1 MKYSIQRIFL
11 RLTQCLIYRL
21 CCVFPIKNKVVATAV
36 VGRRFADNPKFI
48 YEELLKKHL
57 NAALIWVKDPK
68 WEVSV
73 PNGIKLVSSI
83 FSTMYSYATAKV
95 VISTTNYPFAFRKR
109 NGQCVINTW
118 HGGLG
123 IKKLERGG
131 KRDEMMCDM
140 TDVFISN
147 SDHLSKIYRETFGY
161 KGPIWKCGYP
171 KNDMLVGDMG
181 KVRQQIRHQLNIPID
196 SKVMIYAPTYRDYPT
211 DYNPYDID
219 FNSLLSTLKNRDN
232 HEWFI
237 LLKYHPNL
245 QKSDHYEKSDND
257 HVKDVTFYHDM
268 QELIAASDALIS
280 DYSSCIFDAAIAGLE
295 CYIYANDFQ
304 KYKQGRGTYFELS
317 DLPFPVATNNKE
329 LIREI
334 NNYYSVEW
342 HGKWKSFSDQQ
353 GLVETGHAAKDI
365 AKKIEE
371 YLEYSNVEWENTD
384 I

>member
-1 MKYSIQRIFL
+1 MKYSVQRVFL
-11 RLTQCLIYRL
+11 RLTQCLVYRL
-21 CCVFPIKNKVVATAV
+21 FCLFPLKNKVVATAV

-48 YEELLKKHL
+48 YEELLKKNL
-57 NAALIWVKDPK
+57 EAELIWVRDPQ
-68 WEVSV
+68 WEIYV
-73 PNGIKLVSSI
+73 PNGIKLVSGVCE
-83 FSTMYSYATAKV
+83 TMYSYATAKV
-95 VISTTNYPFAFRKR
+95 ILSTTNYPFAYCKRK
-109 NGQCVINTW
+109 GQCVINTW

-123 IKKLERGG
+123 IKKIEYGG
-131 KRDEMMCDM
+131 KRDRRMCDM

-147 SDHLSKIYRETFGY
+147 SNHLSNIYRNTFGY

-171 KNDMLVGDMG
+171 KNDMLVGDLR
-181 KVRQQIRHQLNIPID
+181 KIRQHIRHLLNIPTD
-196 SKVMIYAPTYRDYPT
+196 SKVLIYAPTYRDYST
-211 DYNPYDID
+211 DYDPYDID
-219 FNSLLSTLKNRDN
+219 FNLLLSTLKNRDN
-232 HEWFI
+232 YEWFI

-245 QKSDHYEKSDND
+245 QKIKHYEGLDNE
-257 HVKDVTFYHDM
+257 HVKDVTSYHDM

-317 DLPFPVATNNKE
+317 DLPFPAATNNKE

-334 NNYYSVEW
+334 NNYYHVEW
-342 HGKWKSFSDQQ
+342 YRKWKSFSDIQ

-365 AKKIEE
+365 AEKIEE
-371 YLEYSNVEWENTD
+371 YLDYSNVEWKNTD